1 MPAPVGSVKEAIM
14 SKHEAAKTTWFE
26 PNFRR
31 HFHGEIDSQEQAGQS
46 RYTAIIGITEGER
59 PLTVSLSGF
68 RSAPHLL
75 VAGMT
80 GSGKSYLMS
89 QIVTQLLLQYGPAE
103 LQLAIID
110 PVVDEHSV
118 WHRYRSLPHL
128 FAPRAQKHSDAV
140 KLVERVAT
148 EMDRRYALLESAEA
162 NSIDE
167 YNGRHDPLPHLLL
180 VIDEL
185 SGLADSESA
194 GVSKTFREQIAAI
207 ARKGRAAGIM
217 LLIGVQRPSEETLS
231 EDLLGNL
238 TNRIA
243 LRLLTAGE
251 SEMVLGEE
259 ANDAA
264 MHLEP
269 VGDGICTLDGER
281 TRFSPLFMP
290 IKPADRRGEGETY
303 PLLGEYLD
311 KIATHWRP

>member
-1 MPAPVGSVKEAIM
+1 MM

-31 HFHGEIDSQEQAGQS
+31 HFHGEIDGQEQAGQS
-46 RYTAIIGITEGER
+46 RYAAIIGITGAER
-59 PLTVSLSGF
+59 PLTVSLSGL

-75 VAGMT
+75 VAGAP

-89 QIVTQLLLQYGPAE
+89 QIAIQLLSQYGPAQM
-103 LQLAIID
+103 QLA
-110 PVVDEHSV
+110 VVDLVVPEHSV
-118 WHRYRSLPHL
+118 WSHCRSLPHL
-128 FAPRAQKHSDAV
+128 FAPIAQKHLDAV
-140 KLVERVAT
+140 KLVERIVV